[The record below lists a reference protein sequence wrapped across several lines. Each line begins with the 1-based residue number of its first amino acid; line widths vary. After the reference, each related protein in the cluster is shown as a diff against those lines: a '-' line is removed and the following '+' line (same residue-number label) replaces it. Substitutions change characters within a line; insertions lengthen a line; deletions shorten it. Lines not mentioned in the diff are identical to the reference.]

1 MSKKRQLLILAAVAG
16 LAALWPLSDRSA
28 PAQENPAESQP
39 AVTETAAPQEG
50 SVARGRV
57 SFRIYCA
64 SCHGATAQGN
74 GPVGAYLKIPPADL
88 TRLAAK
94 NKGEFPADRVA
105 ASIDGREVPSH
116 GPRDMPVWG
125 LSFQTPEK
133 DSDQEAEVRLR
144 ILDLTAFLRSIQGPV
159 SK

>member
-1 MSKKRQLLILAAVAG
+1 MSKKSKGGLQILMLVTAAG

-28 PAQENPAESQP
+28 PAQENPAESRP
-39 AVTETAAPQEG
+39 EG
-50 SVARGRV
+50 SVARGRT

-64 SCHGATAQGN
+64 SCHGAAAQGN
-74 GPVGAYLKIPPADL
+74 GPVGAYLKIPPSDL
-88 TRLAAK
+88 TQLAAK

-105 ASIDGREVPSH
+105 ASIDGRDELSHPSH
-116 GPRDMPVWG
+116 GPHDMPVWG
-125 LSFQTPEK
+125 MSFQTPGK
-133 DSDQEAEVRLR
+133 DSDQEAEVRSR

>member
-1 MSKKRQLLILAAVAG
+1 MSKKSGLQLLMLATAVT

-28 PAQENPAESQP
+28 PAQENSTESR
-39 AVTETAAPQEG
+39 EG
-50 SVARGRV
+50 NVARGRNT
-57 SFRIYCA
+57 FRIYCA

-88 TRLAAK
+88 TRLAAS
-94 NKGEFPADRVA
+94 NKGEFPAERVA

-125 LSFQTPEK
+125 MTFQTPGK
-133 DSDQEAEVRLR
+133 DSDQEAEVRGR
-144 ILDLTAFLRSIQGPV
+144 ILDLTAFLRSIQAPAA
-159 SK
+159 K